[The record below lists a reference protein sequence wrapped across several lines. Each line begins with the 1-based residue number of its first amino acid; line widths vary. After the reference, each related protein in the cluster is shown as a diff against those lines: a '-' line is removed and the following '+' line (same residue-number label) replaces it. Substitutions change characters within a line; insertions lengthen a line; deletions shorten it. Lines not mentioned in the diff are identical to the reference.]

1 MDPPLPLPA
10 ARRKPRENWPVAWRN
25 LARVG
30 GGWQITGEVTSNEW
44 NKDKNVWGIY
54 QYSFRIVSHLPGV
67 PELRPSQSKQVFQ
80 VADLEV
86 LVPEQKLLEPFAEIS
101 CGFSNLF

>member
-1 MDPPLPLPA
+1 MPLSSL
-10 ARRKPRENWPVAWRN
+10 WQ
-25 LARVG
+25 
-30 GGWQITGEVTSNEW
+30 WQIPGVVTSNEW

-80 VADLEV
+80 VTDLEV
-86 LVPEQKLLEPFAEIS
+86 LADQSDQGLFSLELLLINFAMSRSRKFIES
-101 CGFSNLF
+101 PG